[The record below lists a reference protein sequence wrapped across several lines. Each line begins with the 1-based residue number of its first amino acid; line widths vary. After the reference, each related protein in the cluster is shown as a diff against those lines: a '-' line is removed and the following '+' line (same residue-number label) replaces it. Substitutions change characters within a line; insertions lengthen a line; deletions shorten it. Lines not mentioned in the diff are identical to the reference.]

1 MSFALCQAVKSVLV
15 KEGSAPQLSR
25 RGGARLEELREDYAW
40 LGEGKTSLVAH
51 GSSLRWWTFA
61 GSLVNACLATM
72 LSEAGCEAHVD
83 DFALRLESCAGAE
96 RSIHQLRQSLC
107 QGIATTPENAL
118 KESADRIKFIDCVPP
133 PLRHQM
139 ISARQM
145 PLGDCEQIARQPVS
159 EVIVQ

>member
-15 KEGSAPQLSR
+15 KEGSAQQLSR

-96 RSIHQLRQSLC
+96 RSIHQIRRSLC

-118 KESADRIKFIDCVPP
+118 KESADRIKFIDCVPAALRQRMIRERQI
-133 PLRHQM
+133 PLV
-139 ISARQM
+139 
-145 PLGDCEQIARQPVS
+145 DCEKIARQT
-159 EVIVQ
+159 IAKIRLA